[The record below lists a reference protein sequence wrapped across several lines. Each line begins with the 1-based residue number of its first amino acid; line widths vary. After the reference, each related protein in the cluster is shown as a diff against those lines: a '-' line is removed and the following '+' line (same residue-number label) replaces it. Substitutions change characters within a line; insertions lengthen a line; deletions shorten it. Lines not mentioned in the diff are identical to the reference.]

1 MSEAQSAATNLIA
14 ELRQLEDQLDEVSK
28 TLEAQRELLRRRRL
42 AMPAAIINNLELLQR
57 DFKRL
62 ENSVLEEQ
70 TELRQLRALSEM
82 STRITNSLNIETV
95 LGETMELVIVLTNA
109 ERGYIVLANDD
120 TGELEFRVSS
130 EGGLMG
136 PRMESGDRPQIS
148 MSVVNEVMSTG
159 EPLLADNA
167 FQDERLSE
175 NQSII
180 NFTLRS
186 VLCVP
191 LRYKERVIGVVYVD
205 NRLVAGIFTERELNL
220 MMAFANTAAV
230 AVANARMYMRAEQ
243 ILAEITRV
251 KELMDNIFSSVGSG
265 IIAID
270 SNDLVH
276 TFNRAAGEI
285 LDLPPNAAV
294 GFDVAQVMKTA
305 ALEVVDHLDHVKEH
319 DMDHSLEVSAELPGR
334 GQVALALSLSPLKDS
349 NDMTQGVTMVMDDVT
364 HLYEHETTINA
375 MKRILP
381 EGMVDQINEIANI
394 EMGGL
399 RREVTCVFADV
410 RPWSTLPDVAAS
422 EKLRI
427 LNQYQAI
434 ATACIHEC
442 GGIIDKYMGNEVMAL
457 FNTQLNPEHNHA
469 QMALECGL
477 LMRERFVELYRELG
491 IQPEPHYYIIGMFT
505 GVATLGNVGSFQ
517 RREFTALGNSINTAK
532 RIQENAARG
541 TITIV
546 QQTLDHILANNGGRP
561 YDFRPRDPIYGKGL
575 SAGHER
581 LRGIQTRMSEA
592 ASASGFGAIQT
603 QLKGLKTRADEVK
616 TLLEQQQELLRRRGI
631 SLPASAIDHLWTV
644 RSSVDK
650 LSLALVDSH
659 MQLQQL
665 RRLADTTALVNSAQ
679 ATDEV
684 LNEVMETVI
693 QLTQAE
699 RGYIVLKNRETGA
712 LEFTVARGL
721 ERRRNRGRRPDRQ
734 LVRHQQSGGKRRA
747 AADG

>member
-1 MSEAQSAATNLIA
+1 MSEAQDTATNLIA

-28 TLEAQRELLRRRRL
+28 TLEAQRELLRGHRL

-62 ENSVLEEQ
+62 ENNVLEEQ
-70 TELRQLRALSEM
+70 TELRQLRALSDM
-82 STRITNSLNIETV
+82 STRITNSLDIETV

-120 TGELEFRVSS
+120 IGELEFRVSS

-136 PRMESGDRPQIS
+136 PRIEVSDRPQIS

-243 ILAEITRV
+243 ILAEITQV

-305 ALEVVDHLDHVKEH
+305 ALEVEDHLDHVKEH
-319 DMDHSLEVSAELPGR
+319 DMDHSLELSVELPGR

-422 EKLRI
+422 EKFRI

-477 LMRERFVELYRELG
+477 LMRERFVELYREMG
-491 IQPEPHYYIIGMFT
+491 IQPDPHFYIIGMFT
-505 GVATLGNVGSFQ
+505 GDATLGNVGSFQ

-546 QQTLDHILANNGGRP
+546 QQTLDHIRANNDGGQP

-575 SAGHER
+575 SFG
-581 LRGIQTRMSEA
+581 MSA
-592 ASASGFGAIQT
+592 Y
-603 QLKGLKTRADEVK
+603 EV
-616 TLLEQQQELLRRRGI
+616 
-631 SLPASAIDHLWTV
+631 
-644 RSSVDK
+644 
-650 LSLALVDSH
+650 
-659 MQLQQL
+659 
-665 RRLADTTALVNSAQ
+665 
-679 ATDEV
+679 
-684 LNEVMETVI
+684 
-693 QLTQAE
+693 
-699 RGYIVLKNRETGA
+699 Y
-712 LEFTVARGL
+712 
-721 ERRRNRGRRPDRQ
+721 
-734 LVRHQQSGGKRRA
+734 RRA
-747 AADG
+747 

>member
-1 MSEAQSAATNLIA
+1 MSEAQGTATNLIA
-14 ELRQLEDQLDEVSK
+14 ELRQLEDQLDEVNK

-42 AMPAAIINNLELLQR
+42 AMPATIINNLEMLKQ

-62 ENSVLEEQ
+62 ENNVLEEQ

-82 STRITNSLNIETV
+82 STRITNSLDIDTV

-109 ERGYIVLANDD
+109 ERGYIVLKNDD
-120 TGELEFRVSS
+120 TGELEFRISS

-136 PRMESGDRPQIS
+136 RDMTRSDRPQIS
-148 MSVVNEVMSTG
+148 MTVVNEVMSTG

-191 LRYKERVIGVVYVD
+191 LRYKERIIGVVYVD
-205 NRLVAGIFTERELNL
+205 NRLVVGIFTERELNL

-230 AVANARMYMRAEQ
+230 AIANARMYMRAEQ

-276 TFNRAAGEI
+276 TFNRAASEI
-285 LDLPPNAAV
+285 LDLPAEVAV
-294 GFDVAQVMKTA
+294 GYDVAQVMQNA
-305 ALEVVDHLDHVKEH
+305 ALELEDHLAHVKQN
-319 DMDHSLEVSAELPGR
+319 DMDHSLELSAELPGR
-334 GQVALALSLSPLKDS
+334 GEVALALSLSPLKDN

-410 RPWSTLPDVAAS
+410 RPWVTLPDVAAS

-477 LMRERFVELYRELG
+477 LMRERFVELYSEMN
-491 IQPEPHYYIIGMFT
+491 IEPSPHYYIIGMFT
-505 GVATLGNVGSFQ
+505 GEATLGNVGSFQ

-541 TITIV
+541 SITIV
-546 QQTLDHILANNGGRP
+546 QQTLDHILANNVGHHQ

-575 SAGHER
+575 SVGMRAYEVSR
-581 LRGIQTRMSEA
+581 
-592 ASASGFGAIQT
+592 SA
-603 QLKGLKTRADEVK
+603 
-616 TLLEQQQELLRRRGI
+616 
-631 SLPASAIDHLWTV
+631 
-644 RSSVDK
+644 
-650 LSLALVDSH
+650 
-659 MQLQQL
+659 
-665 RRLADTTALVNSAQ
+665 
-679 ATDEV
+679 
-684 LNEVMETVI
+684 
-693 QLTQAE
+693 
-699 RGYIVLKNRETGA
+699 
-712 LEFTVARGL
+712 
-721 ERRRNRGRRPDRQ
+721 
-734 LVRHQQSGGKRRA
+734 
-747 AADG
+747 

>member
-1 MSEAQSAATNLIA
+1 MSEAQGTATNLIA
-14 ELRQLEDQLDEVSK
+14 ELRQLEDQLDEVNR
-28 TLEAQRELLRRRRL
+28 TLESQRELLRRRRL
-42 AMPAAIINNLELLQR
+42 AMPAAIISNIEALQR

-62 ENSVLEEQ
+62 ENNVLEEQ
-70 TELRQLRALSEM
+70 TELKQLQALSAM
-82 STRITNSLNIETV
+82 STRITNSLDIDTV
-95 LGETMELVIVLTNA
+95 LQETMELVIVLTNA
-109 ERGYIVLANDD
+109 ERGYIVLTNDD

-136 PRMESGDRPQIS
+136 GMMGASDRPQIS
-148 MSVVNEVMSTG
+148 MTVVNEVISTG

-167 FQDERLSE
+167 FKDERLSE

-191 LRYKERVIGVVYVD
+191 LRYKERIIGVVYVD
-205 NRLVAGIFTERELNL
+205 NRLVAGIFTEREFNL
-220 MMAFANTAAV
+220 MRAFANTAAV
-230 AVANARMYMRAEQ
+230 AIANARMYTRAEQ
-243 ILAEITRV
+243 FLAEITRV

-276 TFNRAAGEI
+276 TFNRAAAEI
-285 LDLPPNAAV
+285 LDLPAEVAVGYEVGLVMKNAALQL
-294 GFDVAQVMKTA
+294 D
-305 ALEVVDHLDHVKEH
+305 DHLKHVKANN
-319 DMDHSLEVSAELPGR
+319 MDHSLELSAELPGR

-364 HLYEHETTINA
+364 HLHEHETTINA

-399 RREVTCVFADV
+399 RREVTCIFADV
-410 RPWSTLPDVAAS
+410 RPWDTLPDVSAS

-477 LMRERFVELYRELG
+477 LMRDRFVGLYGEMG
-491 IQPEPHYYIIGMFT
+491 IKPEPHFYIIGMFT

-517 RREFTALGNSINTAK
+517 RREFTALGSSINTAK

-546 QQTLDHILANNGGRP
+546 QQTLDHARLNNNGHQR
-561 YDFRPRDPIYGKGL
+561 YDFRPREAIYGKGL
-575 SAGHER
+575 SVGMKAYEVY
-581 LRGIQTRMSEA
+581 RGA
-592 ASASGFGAIQT
+592 
-603 QLKGLKTRADEVK
+603 
-616 TLLEQQQELLRRRGI
+616 
-631 SLPASAIDHLWTV
+631 
-644 RSSVDK
+644 
-650 LSLALVDSH
+650 
-659 MQLQQL
+659 
-665 RRLADTTALVNSAQ
+665 
-679 ATDEV
+679 
-684 LNEVMETVI
+684 
-693 QLTQAE
+693 
-699 RGYIVLKNRETGA
+699 
-712 LEFTVARGL
+712 
-721 ERRRNRGRRPDRQ
+721 
-734 LVRHQQSGGKRRA
+734 
-747 AADG
+747 